1 MVHRRLVNKAI
12 LEIVCL
18 KLYIENFGIVLDSE
32 LLVFFFFHVDV
43 NITIHPN
50 FAASDGAC

>member
-32 LLVFFFFHVDV
+32 LLVFFFHVDV

>member
-32 LLVFFFFHVDV
+32 LLVFFFNVDV